1 MFDVGFSELVVIGV
15 VALVFIGPER
25 LPAVA
30 RTFGALLGRAQ
41 RYVNDVKSEVNREL
55 QLEELRRIQQETHD
69 RVMAMGADVNKEIAQ
84 VDASLNAVA
93 KDATQAVTD
102 ASPPGAPALPAS
114 AEAPAPTKSEPTR

>member
-1 MFDVGFSELVVIGV
+1 VFDVGFSELVVIGV

-69 RVMAMGADVNKEIAQ
+69 RVMSMGAEVNQEIAQ
-84 VDASLNAVA
+84 VDANLNAVA
-93 KDATQAVTD
+93 KDAAQAVTD
-102 ASPPGAPALPAS
+102 ASTPSAPALPAK
-114 AEAPAPTKSEPTR
+114 AEAPAPAKSDPAA

>member
-1 MFDVGFSELVVIGV
+1 MFDVGFSELLVIGV

-69 RVMAMGADVNKEIAQ
+69 RVMAMGTEVNKEIAQ
-84 VDASLNAVA
+84 VDASLNSVVQ
-93 KDATQAVTD
+93 DATQTD
-102 ASPPGAPALPAS
+102 ASSPAVPALPAN
-114 AEAPAPTKSEPTR
+114 AEASAPAKSEPTS